1 MAIPTGAGGAPRPA
15 LTPGTPE
22 SSPAAPFPSDRVLP
36 ARRVDRTR
44 LGTDLTATALLRR
57 LLPVAVLM
65 VFTAGCD
72 DRLGPSHRPPP
83 PLDPAL
89 VADGREIFR
98 YDTFGDE
105 AYWTDTL
112 RMHEVIESAVSP
124 ELALQVGLKV
134 DSDALP
140 QSVKDAIAAGD
151 VDLTDPATTLALLE
165 LDAVLGV
172 MGEVEEVNGVRR
184 LTSVGITCALC
195 HSTVDNSF
203 APGIGRR
210 LDGWPNR
217 DLNVGAIVA
226 LSPAIDADLKQILNG
241 WGPGRY
247 DPRINIDGLNTP
259 IMIPPAYGLRQVAR
273 ETYTADGVVSYWN
286 AYVAVT
292 QMHGRGDFSEPAL
305 GIFVDVPDAED
316 RVTSRLPALR
326 EYQFSLEAPAPPVG
340 SFDAAAA
347 ARGRG
352 IFNGRARCARCHDPN
367 RFFTDVNDGT
377 LHAPSETGMD
387 PAYAAR
393 TVNGLYRTTPLA
405 GVWQHP
411 PYFHDGSAAT
421 LDDVVDHYIDVL
433 SLELTPQQR
442 RDLMEYLKS
451 L

>member
-22 SSPAAPFPSDRVLP
+22 SPPAAPFPSDRVLP
-36 ARRVDRTR
+36 ARRVGRTR

-165 LDAVLGV
+165 RDAVLGV

-195 HSTVDNSF
+195 HSTVDNSV

-217 DLNVGAIVA
+217 DLNVGAVIA
-226 LSPAIDADLKQILNG
+226 LAPDLSPFTDLFGISESDVRDILES
-241 WGPGRY
+241 WGPGK
-247 DPRINIDGLNTP
+247 
-259 IMIPPAYGLRQVAR
+259 
-273 ETYTADGVVSYWN
+273 
-286 AYVAVT
+286 
-292 QMHGRGDFSEPAL
+292 F
-305 GIFVDVPDAED
+305 DAE
-316 RVTSRLPALR
+316 LP
-326 EYQFSLEAPAPPVG
+326 
-340 SFDAAAA
+340 FDGKAF
-347 ARGRG
+347 R
-352 IFNGRARCARCHDPN
+352 P
-367 RFFTDVNDGT
+367 DG
-377 LHAPSETGMD
+377 
-387 PAYAAR
+387 
-393 TVNGLYRTTPLA
+393 
-405 GVWQHP
+405 
-411 PYFHDGSAAT
+411 GSAAT
-421 LDDVVDHYIDVL
+421 LIPPAFGMAGINLH
-433 SLELTPQQR
+433 TWTGW
-442 RDLMEYLKS
+442 
-451 L
+451 